1 MKLAGLVLV
10 VIGLATLTFRFG
22 LYHYGDVAG
31 DIEGSLLTPLAQ
43 LALLVGALLLALHLV
58 LRFVRHVISH
68 D

>member
-10 VIGLATLTFRFG
+10 VIGLATLTIRFS
-22 LYHYGDVAG
+22 LYHYRDVAG
-31 DIEGSLLTPLAQ
+31 DIEGSLLTPLAH

-58 LRFVRHVISH
+58 LRFVRHVIWH